1 MLPALRRRARR
12 RGEPGP
18 ARLRREQRGLR
29 DRRQGPR
36 GDHPRLRQ
44 EELPLEASAHR
55 LREARRGARLGRG
68 ADLAGPL
75 EPQGHD
81 GRGLRAQG
89 PLDAHRPPGRRRPD
103 PGLEPATQ
111 QPHDQDVSLGRQKEM
126 ATIYYDKD
134 ADPKALRGKT
144 IAVIGYGSQGHAHAQ
159 NLRDSGYEVI
169 VGLAAG
175 SKSWEKAER
184 DGFTVRETADA
195 ARNADVVALLVP
207 DQHHKEAFEKI
218 APFLGKGRTLLVA
231 HAFSIHFGEVKPNAE
246 TDVVMIAPKAP
257 GHRMREVFKEGKGVP
272 ALVAVYQNPSG
283 QAEKTALAY
292 AQAVGPRII
301 DARVRQEMKNV
312 LRDIKDGTHAKKWIA
327 EYRNGAP
334 NLYAQRAKE
343 QRLPIE
349 QVGRKLREMM
359 PWLPR
364 RDVPQQSA
372 PAKPREPVGAAR

>member
-1 MLPALRRRARR
+1 
-12 RGEPGP
+12 
-18 ARLRREQRGLR
+18 
-29 DRRQGPR
+29 
-36 GDHPRLRQ
+36 
-44 EELPLEASAHR
+44 
-55 LREARRGARLGRG
+55 
-68 ADLAGPL
+68 
-75 EPQGHD
+75 
-81 GRGLRAQG
+81 
-89 PLDAHRPPGRRRPD
+89 
-103 PGLEPATQ
+103 
-111 QPHDQDVSLGRQKEM
+111 M

-159 NLRDSGYEVI
+159 NLKDSGYDVV

-207 DQHHKEAFEKI
+207 DQYHKEAFASV

-272 ALVAVYQNPSG
+272 ALIAVYQDPSG
-283 QAEKTALAY
+283 HAEKTALAY
-292 AQAVGPRII
+292 AQGVGATRAGVIKTTFAEEVETDWFGEQVILCGGISELMKASFETLVEAGYQPEVAYFECVNEMKLIVDLIYEGGLSYMRYSVSDTAEYGDYTVGPRII
-301 DARVRQEMKNV
+301 NAAVRQEMKNV

-327 EYRNGAP
+327 EYRKGAP
-334 NLYAQRAKE
+334 ALYERRALE
-343 QRLPIE
+343 QKHPIE

-364 RDVPQQSA
+364 RDVPEQSGPRPKA
-372 PAKPREPVGAAR
+372 REPQGVAAK